1 MVIADIFIITKT
13 ASHKISINRR
23 TDNCDIYIY
32 EYYSAI
38 RRNKLP
44 KCAFT
49 RMVIADLFIVTKK
62 CKQLNICIYITE
74 YYSAIRRNKIC
85 NNNGPK
91 KKIYIYSERKQM

>member
-1 MVIADIFIITKT
+1 M
-13 ASHKISINRR
+13 NRR
-23 TDNCDIYIY
+23 TDNCDRYIYIHIHIYIHIYIY

-49 RMVIADLFIVTKK
+49 KMVIADLFIVTKN

-91 KKIYIYSERKQM
+91 KKYIY